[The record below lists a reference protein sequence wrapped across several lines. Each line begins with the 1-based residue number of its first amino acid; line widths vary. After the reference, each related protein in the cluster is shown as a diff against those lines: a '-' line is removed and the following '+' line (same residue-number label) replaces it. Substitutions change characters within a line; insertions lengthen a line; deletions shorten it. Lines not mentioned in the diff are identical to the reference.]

1 MKKIILLLVLAVLGV
16 GVYIAYPYIKAYQIK
31 DKATHVEEYESN
43 RITFKKGMSIN
54 ELAHLL
60 QEEKIIENA
69 DDLILLAEM
78 KQQADLVLEI
88 EELVVEKEKW
98 KTYNDLLNNVIV
110 QNGSEMNTVDVQ
122 YNNVKSIEDVAGK
135 LTRNIELDSAELAD
149 FLLDPETRNSLG
161 FTELSY
167 PTFFIPVKF
176 EVYKDISKEEMLEKL
191 KDYYKSFWN
200 EERKAKAAAL
210 GYSQSEITILAS
222 IVYEEQK
229 VKFDEQPKI
238 AGLYLNRLKKGWL
251 LQADPTVKYAIGD
264 PSIKRLLYKH
274 LEYESPY
281 NTYLYTG
288 LPPGPISFPEAQTI
302 DAVLNYEDHEYMYMC
317 AKPEYS
323 GYHNF
328 SKTLNQHNVYA
339 KAYQKWLDQE
349 GIQ

>member
-1 MKKIILLLVLAVLGV
+1 MKKIILLFVLAALGV
-16 GVYIAYPYIKAYQIK
+16 GAYIAYPYYKAYNIK
-31 DKATHVEEYESN
+31 DKATNVESVEVNKIALEPDMTIEEVAQLLEKEGVIES
-43 RITFKKGMSIN
+43 G
-54 ELAHLL
+54 
-60 QEEKIIENA
+60 
-69 DDLILLAEM
+69 DDLFLLAQM
-78 KQQADLVLEI
+78 KNQESLVLTI
-88 EELVVEKEKW
+88 AELQVEKEKW
-98 KTYNDLLNNVIV
+98 DTYNNLLNNIIV
-110 QNGSEMNTVDVQ
+110 QNGNEINVADVQ

-135 LTRNIELDSAELAD
+135 LTKGIDLDSAEFAQLLLA
-149 FLLDPETRNSLG
+149 PETMSSLG
-161 FTELSY
+161 FTELTY

-200 EERKAKAAAL
+200 EERKGLAAEL
-210 GYSQSEITILAS
+210 GYSQSEVTILAS

-238 AGLYLNRLKKGWL
+238 AGLYINRLKKGWL

-274 LEYESPY
+274 LEFESPY
-281 NTYLYTG
+281 NTYLNHG

-302 DAVLNYEDHEYMYMC
+302 DAVLNYEKHEYMYMC

-328 SKTLNQHNVYA
+328 SKTLSQHNTYA
-339 KAYQKWLDQE
+339 KEYQNWLDQE
-349 GIQ
+349 GIK